1 MYGLCS
7 FLTHYFEAD
16 KGPFRNICD
25 LSDEQIEFIIEA
37 EKGAETAFNR
47 FALGSDFFKLRRAA
61 DDLLVEKYAEKFGVK
76 PRIRPFF
83 AVLGAFDR
91 TTSMYR
97 DGRSIRIRI
106 SLLSPEHVTFMY
118 PDHFHLAWSK
128 GLFLPEVPYSC
139 EPFHD
144 LLLTYAELPEAIRT
158 YHLDARIEEAK
169 RRGMWTYS
177 YIEAH
182 IWDPDIKVK
191 LGG

>member
-1 MYGLCS
+1 VKRQKL
-7 FLTHYFEAD
+7 
-16 KGPFRNICD
+16 
-25 LSDEQIEFIIEA
+25 EQLMREH
-37 EKGAETAFNR
+37 GAEIKREA
-47 FALGSDFFKLRRAA
+47 
-61 DDLLVEKYAEKFGVK
+61 
-76 PRIRPFF
+76 
-83 AVLGAFDR
+83 
-91 TTSMYR
+91 
-97 DGRSIRIRI
+97 
-106 SLLSPEHVTFMY
+106 PEHVTFMY